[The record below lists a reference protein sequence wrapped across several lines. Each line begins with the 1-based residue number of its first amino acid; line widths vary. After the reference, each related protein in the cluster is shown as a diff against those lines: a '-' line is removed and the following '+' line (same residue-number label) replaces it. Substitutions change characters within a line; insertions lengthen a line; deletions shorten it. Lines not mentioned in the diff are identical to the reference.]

1 MKGPTAGI
9 CLAAALLAAGCQE
22 QLGPQQVAE
31 RFWSAVAAR
40 DAAAARALVTAAS
53 RDAVALDGEVLP
65 VGDVELGR
73 IVIEGDTARIDTAAT
88 VLGDEPLR
96 VPLVTH
102 LQREGE
108 RWRVDY
114 RRTVEV
120 LSNDSDIGRAI
131 AKLRELNNRLAA
143 GLDQSMAELE
153 KRLPEIERE
162 ARRFKQELAEKLP
175 GMRAELEAL
184 AKRLQQALE
193 EALRPLAPQ
202 APPEEQPKAI

>member
-1 MKGPTAGI
+1 MKAPTAGL
-9 CLAAALLAAGCQE
+9 CLAVALLTVGCQE
-22 QLGPQQVAE
+22 RLGPQQVAE
-31 RFWSAVAAR
+31 RFWSAVTAR
-40 DAAAARALVTAAS
+40 DAAAARALVTEAS

-73 IVIEGDTARIDTAAT
+73 IVIDGDTARIDTAAT

-96 VPLVTH
+96 VPLVTY

-114 RRTVEV
+114 RRTVDF

-131 AKLRELNNRLAA
+131 AKLRELNSRLAE

-153 KRLPEIERE
+153 QRLPELERE
-162 ARRFKQELAEKLP
+162 ARRFKEELAEKLP
-175 GMRAELEAL
+175 AMRTELEAM

-193 EALRPLAPQ
+193 EALRPPAAQ
-202 APPEEQPKAI
+202 PPPKEQPKAI